1 MGDYI
6 LSPELCVERKSLP
19 DLRQSFMSGRLY
31 NQAEAMSKHYKTPIL
46 LIEFDRDR
54 AFALQTS
61 AELGSDINVS
71 QPPDLTPCIRVHCQ
85 RKAMHKIVHPAQCVR
100 CSSLLAVE
108 VVLLATNLIRR
119 KVHMFSQPFLIHVIF
134 RSAAAAC
141 LR

>member
-1 MGDYI
+1 MQVGDYI

-31 NQAEAMSKHYKTPIL
+31 NQAEAMSRHYNTPIL

-71 QPPDLTPCIRVHCQ
+71 PLMSHDVP
-85 RKAMHKIVHPAQCVR
+85 QCPHAPLVSISHAA
-100 CSSLLAVE
+100 CFGV
-108 VVLLATNLIRR
+108 ATNA
-119 KVHMFSQPFLIHVIF
+119 FP
-134 RSAAAAC
+134 
-141 LR
+141 